1 MFCSLKLL
9 EKMFYCLLSG
19 LFVAKIVVIVG
30 SVRSE
35 RNGIKVTDWIAKY
48 LKERNHTVS
57 ILDPLKLNLP
67 LLDKMY
73 KELDNPPE
81 NLKNMH
87 KTISEA
93 EGYVPVTPEYNHSTS
108 SALKNTLDYF
118 LEEYFFKP
126 SAIVSYSVGPFA
138 GILAGAHLRQVLAE
152 MGAPSIPSSLAIS
165 KVGDVFD
172 SDGNLLDSNYERRA
186 KKFVDEFEWYIEA
199 FSNQRKKG
207 TPY

>member
-1 MFCSLKLL
+1 M
-9 EKMFYCLLSG
+9 
-19 LFVAKIVVIVG
+19 AKIVVIVG

-35 RNGIKVTDWIAKY
+35 RNGIKVAKWVSKY
-48 LKERNHTVS
+48 LENRNHKVTL
-57 ILDPLKLNLP
+57 IDPLSLNLP

-73 KELDNPPE
+73 KEMEDPPDK
-81 NLKNMH
+81 LKMMY
-87 KTISEA
+87 KEISEA
-93 EGYVPVTPEYNHSTS
+93 EGFIPVTPEYNHSTS

-138 GILAGAHLRQVLAE
+138 GILAGTHLRQVLAE
-152 MGAPSIPSSLAIS
+152 MGSPSIPSSLPIS
-165 KVGDVFD
+165 KVKDVFD
-172 SDGNLLDSNYERRA
+172 SEGNLLDSNYERRI
-186 KKFVDEFEWYIEA
+186 KRFVEEFEWYIEA